1 MKPGELT
8 YEDLLARIRNA
19 EELLADSPA
28 DPLQEVTG
36 ALRAARTSLEQLFG
50 QRTEDLQRL
59 GTAIECAAES
69 ILITSADGT
78 IGYVNP
84 AFEEVTGYTR
94 AEVLG
99 RQPNILKSGRHDDA
113 FYRTMWE
120 TLLAGNVWQGRITN
134 RKKDGSLFEEAATI
148 SPIRDSN
155 GAITGFVGVKRDITR
170 ELQLEAQ
177 LLQAQKMEAVGRLAG
192 GVAHDFNNLL
202 TVINGYTDLVLAKL
216 PSVDP
221 NRGHLAE
228 VRTAGERAAAL
239 TRQLLAFSRRQ
250 NVRPQLL
257 DLNTVVEAA
266 ARMFTR
272 MTGGQ
277 SSVTLHLE
285 DGPLPVLAD
294 EGQLDQVLMNL
305 VTNALDAMPSGGTI
319 EIATAKV
326 DTPVPGLHR
335 RTAPGGLAR
344 LAVSDTGQ
352 GMDKETLSH
361 IFEPFF
367 TTKEVGKGTGLGL
380 PTVQGIVDQS
390 GGWIEVHSEIGRGT
404 RFEIFLPLAA
414 HGRGPK
420 GKASRPSPSQT
431 GGLETVL
438 LVDDQQDVRRFAS
451 TVLRS
456 YGYEVLEADGSDDA
470 IKQEREWQG
479 KIHLLLTDLMMPGM
493 NGRELA
499 TVLRQRRPDIKVIY
513 LSGHP
518 AELLAQAANNPADD
532 LIHKPFTPESLA
544 ARVRKTL
551 GSEK

>member
-8 YEDLLARIRNA
+8 YEDLLARIRHA
-19 EELLADSPA
+19 EELLTDSPI
-28 DPLQEVTG
+28 DPSLEVSG
-36 ALRAARTSLEQLFG
+36 ALRAARTSIEQLIG
-50 QRTEDLQRL
+50 QRTEDLHRL

-69 ILITSADGT
+69 ILITSADGI

-84 AFEEVTGYTR
+84 AFEGITGYTR

-99 RQPNILKSGRHDDA
+99 RLPNILKSGRHDAA
-113 FYRTMWE
+113 FYRNMWA
-120 TLLAGNVWQGRITN
+120 TLLAGDVWQGRITN
-134 RKKDGSLFEEAATI
+134 RKKDGSLYEEAATI
-148 SPIRDSN
+148 SPIRDSD

-257 DLNTVVEAA
+257 DLNAVVEAA

-277 SSVTLHLE
+277 SSVILRLE
-285 DGPLPVLAD
+285 HGPLPVLAD

-305 VTNALDAMPSGGTI
+305 VTNALDAMPDGGII
-319 EIATAKV
+319 EIATSKMA
-326 DTPVPGLHR
+326 TPVSGVNR
-335 RTAPGGLAR
+335 RTAPGGLAK
-344 LAVSDTGQ
+344 LTVSDSGQ
-352 GMDKETLSH
+352 GMDEETLSH

-367 TTKEVGKGTGLGL
+367 TTKDVGKGTGLGL
-380 PTVQGIVDQS
+380 STVQGIVDQS
-390 GGWIEVHSEIGRGT
+390 GGWIDVCSELGRGT
-404 RFEIFLPLAA
+404 RFDIFLPLAA
-414 HGRGPK
+414 HGSGPQ
-420 GKASRPSPSQT
+420 GHESCHSLSQA

-438 LVDDQQDVRRFAS
+438 LVDDQQDVLQFAS

-456 YGYEVLEADGSDDA
+456 YGYEVLEAAGSDEA
-470 IKQEREWQG
+470 IQRERDWRG
-479 KIHLLLTDLMMPGM
+479 KIDLLLTDLMMPGM

-499 TVLRQRRPDIKVIY
+499 SVLRERRPEMKVIY

-532 LIHKPFTPESLA
+532 FIHKPFTPEILA

-551 GSEK
+551 G

>member
-8 YEDLLARIRNA
+8 YEDLLARIRHA
-19 EELLADSPA
+19 EELLADSPVG
-28 DPLQEVTG
+28 PLGEVTG
-36 ALRAARTSLEQLFG
+36 ALRAARTSLEQLIG

-69 ILITSADGT
+69 IVITSADGI

-99 RQPNILKSGRHDDA
+99 QRPNLLKSGRHDDS
-113 FYRTMWE
+113 FYQKMWE
-120 TLLAGNVWQGRITN
+120 TLLAGDVWQGRITN
-134 RKKDGSLFEEAATI
+134 RKKDGSLYEEAATI
-148 SPIRDSN
+148 SPIRDGD

-202 TVINGYTDLVLAKL
+202 TVINGYSDLVLAKL

-228 VRTAGERAAAL
+228 IRTAGERAAAL

-250 NVRPQLL
+250 NIRPQLL
-257 DLNTVVEAA
+257 DLSTVVEAA

-277 SSVTLHLE
+277 SSVTLRLE

-294 EGQLDQVLMNL
+294 EGQLNQVLMNL
-305 VTNALDAMPSGGTI
+305 VTNALDAMPGGGTI
-319 EIATAKV
+319 EITTAKV
-326 DTPVPGLHR
+326 DAPASGLHR
-335 RTAPGGLAR
+335 RSVPGGLAS
-344 LAVSDTGQ
+344 LAVSDSGQ
-352 GMDKETLSH
+352 GMDEETLSH

-390 GGWIEVHSEIGRGT
+390 GGWIEVRSEVGRGT

-414 HGRGPK
+414 HGRCPK
-420 GKASRPSPSQT
+420 GKESHRSSSQA

-438 LVDDQQDVRRFAS
+438 LVDDQQEVRRFAS

-456 YGYEVLEADGSDDA
+456 YGYEVLEADGSDQA
-470 IKQEREWQG
+470 IKQEQDWRG

-499 TVLRQRRPDIKVIY
+499 SVLRERRPGMKVIY

-518 AELLAQAANNPADD
+518 TELLAQAANNPADD
-532 LIHKPFTPESLA
+532 FIHKPFTPESLA
-544 ARVRKTL
+544 ARVRKAL
-551 GSEK
+551 GQVK